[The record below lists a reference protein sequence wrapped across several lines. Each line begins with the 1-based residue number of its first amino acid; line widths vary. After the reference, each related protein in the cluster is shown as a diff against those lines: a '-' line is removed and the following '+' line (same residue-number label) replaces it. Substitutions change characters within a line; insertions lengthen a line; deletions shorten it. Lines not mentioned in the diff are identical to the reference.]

1 MEQIEKSANVTRIQR
16 KKQKQTSSRTL
27 QKATQLILQRS
38 WTCAISQIPNWT
50 RNSEVHRAR
59 RITWWCSAGWF
70 RTLLFQGSS
79 ASHMT
84 GAKGR
89 DVISRLPDCAGKA
102 SDAVFSIHSVKN
114 GRWSQT
120 VLRLPKGE
128 CPVIWVHANSDLDA
142 QKSSDKT
149 TDPVVPLGRNLYG
162 HPSPG
167 LLWERTF
174 AEVLF
179 EEGWEKREPGWNAY
193 IYICIE
199 QVTFFL
205 EIYVDVVT
213 MATHAEKADEQSRSW
228 RTNSN
233 CRPTI
238 LGMSAVRKRNNKKSW
253 WRSRTYSTSWYH
265 PV

>member
-1 MEQIEKSANVTRIQR
+1 MDKEWSKLKNLPTWQESKERNKNRR
-16 KKQKQTSSRTL
+16 HRGRLKKQH
-27 QKATQLILQRS
+27 S
-38 WTCAISQIPNWT
+38 WFCNAHGLVPSHKFQIGQEI
-50 RNSEVHRAR
+50 SEVHRAR

-84 GAKGR
+84 GAKVR

-114 GRWSQT
+114 GRWSPT
-120 VLRLPKGE
+120 LLRLPKGE

-167 LLWERTF
+167 
-174 AEVLF
+174 
-179 EEGWEKREPGWNAY
+179 
-193 IYICIE
+193 
-199 QVTFFL
+199 
-205 EIYVDVVT
+205 
-213 MATHAEKADEQSRSW
+213 
-228 RTNSN
+228 
-233 CRPTI
+233 
-238 LGMSAVRKRNNKKSW
+238 
-253 WRSRTYSTSWYH
+253 
-265 PV
+265 